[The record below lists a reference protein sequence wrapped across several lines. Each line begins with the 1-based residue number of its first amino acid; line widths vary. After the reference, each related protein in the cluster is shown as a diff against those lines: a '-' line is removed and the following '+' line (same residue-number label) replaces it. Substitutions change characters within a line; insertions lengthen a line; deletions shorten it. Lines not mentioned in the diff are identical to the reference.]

1 MSYDELPGGLG
12 RWRAR
17 WLVARHSG
25 ALGPL
30 AYGGVL
36 VLLAPVI
43 LFAPVMLLWFALQAL
58 YELGAARWGN
68 RGGVPVTAD
77 THPELTALVE
87 EVARRVGVAPPDRVL
102 LTADPVV
109 TVEVVGGRRFLCVG
123 LPLLACLDRPELRA
137 VVAHRLA
144 LLRYRPARLVD
155 SLFELWAEAT
165 DTIEIET
172 AVAAQTTEDR
182 TAVAAETTGL
192 DSAVATG
199 TTEGRGAASTEGG
212 SGATDG
218 DGSYRAGR
226 RLRRAEA
233 LRRELDA
240 FAAVL
245 HRDAD
250 AAAVDAAGGTRPAA
264 LAFARSSLVPDEY
277 DRLHDG
283 VPRRSALRSGVGIR
297 DLDEGWRRLLRH
309 GIGPS
314 DWDDDT
320 AALQARHHPALA
332 AALRELGAEAVVL
345 MPAADPVPTA
355 PLTPRQQRRIVRR
368 LVGVPY
374 PQYLGWTT
382 WADAPPAWWRRRA
395 AEDADAFRGHVTTLL
410 GRRPV
415 DDVEV
420 GEVIRDRSAELL
432 AIALDVP
439 PSAVESVPYDE
450 DDPPTAL
457 IRLVEANLLG
467 SGWRLEHPAV
477 RDVLVGPD
485 GTRVDA
491 RRLVLDSRGDLATL
505 RPHLTPTARQANG
518 GGSRGPG

>member
-17 WLVARHSG
+17 WLVARHNG

-30 AYGGVL
+30 AYGGML
-36 VLLAPVI
+36 VLLAPVV
-43 LFAPVMLLWFALQAL
+43 LFAPVMLLWFAVQAL

-77 THPELTALVE
+77 THPELTALVD
-87 EVARRVGVAPPDRVL
+87 EVARRVGVPPPDRVL

-109 TVEVVGGRRFLCVG
+109 TVEVVGGRRFLCIG
-123 LPLLACLDRPELRA
+123 LPLLACLDRHELRA
-137 VVAHRLA
+137 VVAHRLT

-155 SLFELWAEAT
+155 SLFDLWAEAT
-165 DTIEIET
+165 ETIEIET
-172 AVAAQTTEDR
+172 AAATE
-182 TAVAAETTGL
+182 TAGFDEAA
-192 DSAVATG
+192 ATG
-199 TTEGRGAASTEGG
+199 TTEGG
-212 SGATDG
+212 SH
-218 DGSYRAGR
+218 RAGR

-250 AAAVDAAGGTRPAA
+250 AAAVDAAGGTRAAA

-314 DWDDDT
+314 DWDEDA
-320 AALQARHHPALA
+320 AALQAKHHPALA
-332 AALRELGAEAVVL
+332 AAFRELGTGPVGL
-345 MPAADPVPTA
+345 TPAADPVPTA
-355 PLTPRQQRRIVRR
+355 PLTPRQQRRVVRR
-368 LVGVPY
+368 LLGVPY

-395 AEDADAFRGHVTTLL
+395 AEDADAFRGHVTALL

-439 PSAVESVPYDE
+439 PSAVESEPYDE
-450 DDPPTAL
+450 DDPPSAL

-467 SGWRLEHPAV
+467 AGWRLEHPAV

-485 GTRVDA
+485 DTRVDA
-491 RRLVLDSRGDLATL
+491 RRLVLDSRGDLDTL
-505 RPHLTPTARQANG
+505 RPHLTPVAHLTPVERHANG
-518 GGSRGPG
+518 GGSPGQG